1 MDNFRKIT
9 YAVRRFENSKDKD
22 FMKAL
27 KIYNDSISIDTK
39 TSTNEIIYFAD
50 NWNSQSGRIMYF
62 LGLYIDNEIIGYVEA
77 GYLTNTRTII
87 IDYIVIKE
95 EYHLNSVFYPLF
107 GLIQKYFS
115 DELIDYDFI
124 VTEVS
129 TKGTDDIDSESSF
142 SKKML
147 QLEDFRIANVI
158 YIQPRLGVK
167 NKESNFE
174 FQLLIRSKNA
184 LSEVK
189 TDTYISII
197 RDIYYEHYLA
207 WYAAIDSQNADE
219 YKKHIDE
226 QFSKITTKL
235 QKVEVINFDSCS
247 PICEYYKSLDC
258 HYHSSSTAGF
268 VDKGTAKNR
277 PILLIFIPIIIL
289 VEMIL
294 TGVMYYFLRKNNI
307 DMAIFAPIFA
317 AVTTLCIGVFTVA
330 FTKIKKND

>member
-174 FQLLIRSKNA
+174 LYRPLIVR
-184 LSEVK
+184 L
-189 TDTYISII
+189 
-197 RDIYYEHYLA
+197 
-207 WYAAIDSQNADE
+207 
-219 YKKHIDE
+219 
-226 QFSKITTKL
+226 KI
-235 QKVEVINFDSCS
+235 
-247 PICEYYKSLDC
+247 
-258 HYHSSSTAGF
+258 
-268 VDKGTAKNR
+268 
-277 PILLIFIPIIIL
+277 
-289 VEMIL
+289 
-294 TGVMYYFLRKNNI
+294 
-307 DMAIFAPIFA
+307 
-317 AVTTLCIGVFTVA
+317 
-330 FTKIKKND
+330 